1 MRPTTANPTRTR
13 PVTRTP
19 ERNAPESRGP
29 SVSRRLRWGLLAG
42 LGFVIVPLVYAA
54 AVLTST
60 GQRVEDAA
68 LGGVRE
74 SDLFGSDTALNV
86 ISVPVILLLVVV
98 IAAVA
103 FARRRLAVG
112 LGAGVVV
119 LASAATSTLVKR
131 IAERPEIAQSTTP
144 NSFPSGHAT
153 IALAALFAVLLV
165 TPRRFRA
172 VVTLVG
178 AAYAVFVANQTVVYG
193 WHRVS
198 DIVGACGIAL
208 FWLGVVRLVGPRVDR
223 GERGDRDGDRGPRRI
238 VTVLLLGAT
247 AVTFLVGVVALVVGL
262 TGGSDGHDAILVAG
276 RMASS
281 ASVLAVVAVVWL
293 ADGQHHVTRSD
304 VSAPPARA

>member
-1 MRPTTANPTRTR
+1 MIATPRRTT

-19 ERNAPESRGP
+19 ERTAPESRGP
-29 SVSRRLRWGLLAG
+29 SVSRRMRWALLAA

-54 AVLTST
+54 AVLTPI

-98 IAAVA
+98 IAAVGL
-103 FARRRLAVG
+103 ARRRLAVG

-165 TPRRFRA
+165 TPRRFPPPGHAGRDG
-172 VVTLVG
+172 VRRVRRQPDRRVR
-178 AAYAVFVANQTVVYG
+178 VAPGERTSSGPARSRSSGSGSSVRSG
-193 WHRVS
+193 RVS
-198 DIVGACGIAL
+198 
-208 FWLGVVRLVGPRVDR
+208 
-223 GERGDRDGDRGPRRI
+223 
-238 VTVLLLGAT
+238 
-247 AVTFLVGVVALVVGL
+247 
-262 TGGSDGHDAILVAG
+262 TGGSAATGT
-276 RMASS
+276 
-281 ASVLAVVAVVWL
+281 
-293 ADGQHHVTRSD
+293 ADGV
-304 VSAPPARA
+304 PGAR

>member
-1 MRPTTANPTRTR
+1 M
-13 PVTRTP
+13 TRTP
-19 ERNAPESRGP
+19 DRTASDPRGP
-29 SVSRRLRWGLLAG
+29 NVSRRLRWALLAA

-54 AVLTST
+54 AVLTPV

-86 ISVPVILLLVVV
+86 ISMPVILLLVVV
-98 IAAVA
+98 IVAVA

-131 IAERPEIAQSTTP
+131 IAVRPEIAQSTTP

-165 TPRRFRA
+165 TPRRWRP

-178 AAYAVFVANQTVVYG
+178 VSYAVFVANQTVVYG

-198 DIVGACGIAL
+198 DIVGACAIAL
-208 FWLGVVRLVGPRVDR
+208 FWIGVVRAFGPVVDR
-223 GERGDRDGDRGPRRI
+223 GERGDREGRRAPRRF
-238 VTVLLLGAT
+238 VTAVLLVAT
-247 AVTFLVGVVALVVGL
+247 AVTFVVGVAALVYGIA
-262 TGGSDGHDAILVAG
+262 GGVHDHGAILVAG

-281 ASVLAVVAVVWL
+281 ASVLAAVAVVWI
-293 ADGQHHVTRSD
+293 ADGPRGASRPDAEELSRRS
-304 VSAPPARA
+304 